1 MTDKQ
6 IDVYLGIRD
15 TFWRTARSVVKIL
28 SDYTDE
34 YDDVNYFSMDED
46 GTVVLCWIGNDCVA
60 TFPITLLTWNKSQ
73 LISYC
78 NEIY

>member
-28 SDYTDE
+28 SKYTNE

-46 GTVVLCWIGNDCVA
+46 GAVVLCWINNDCVA

-78 NEIY
+78 NEVY